1 MLQITNLIK
10 HFTNAKAVDGISF
23 SASRGKILGLIGPNG
38 AGKTTTIR
46 ILLNILSQ
54 DSGEVLL
61 DGIPWN
67 PEMRNR
73 VGYLPEERG
82 LYQKNKIVDVMLYL
96 ASLKGVEPKEGRIKI
111 YDWLKRFDMLNVA
124 KKKVE
129 ELSKGNQQKIQFIT
143 ALLHDPEL

>member
-61 DGIPWN
+61 DGIP
-67 PEMRNR
+67 
-73 VGYLPEERG
+73 
-82 LYQKNKIVDVMLYL
+82 
-96 ASLKGVEPKEGRIKI
+96 
-111 YDWLKRFDMLNVA
+111 
-124 KKKVE
+124 
-129 ELSKGNQQKIQFIT
+129 
-143 ALLHDPEL
+143 